1 MLNEIIDYTKLPTL
15 DLHNEIKDV
24 SKILIKEFIL
34 ENYKL
39 KNYNLVIIHGK
50 SSNILKKTTLEELKN
65 NILVFEYKICFFNDG
80 ITLVKLKENYENKR

>member
-1 MLNEIIDYTKLPTL
+1 MLNEVIDYRNLPTL

-24 SKILIKEFIL
+24 SKILIKEFIN

-39 KNYNLVIIHGK
+39 KRYNLVIIHGK
-50 SSNILKKTTLEELKN
+50 STNILKKTTQEELKKN
-65 NILVFEYKICFFNDG
+65 NFVFEYKICFFNDG